1 MLTDVFRTIFQDI
14 IIFDL
19 RGDLIMVSTG
29 IVRKL
34 DELGRITLPIELRRS
49 MGILDRAPLEI
60 IVDDDRIV
68 LKKYQPEDIFTG
80 ETDDLIEYH
89 GLKVS
94 KKSIEEL
101 ARIAGITK

>member
-34 DELGRITLPIELRRS
+34 MGEDLVADYTRS
-49 MGILDRAPLEI
+49 QDSEEEI

-101 ARIAGITK
+101 AKIAGITK

>member
-19 RGDLIMVSTG
+19 RGDL
-29 IVRKL
+29 
-34 DELGRITLPIELRRS
+34 
-49 MGILDRAPLEI
+49 

-101 ARIAGITK
+101 AKIAGITK

>member
-1 MLTDVFRTIFQDI
+1 
-14 IIFDL
+14 
-19 RGDLIMVSTG
+19 MVSTG

-60 IVDDDRIV
+60 IVEEDRII

-80 ETDDLIEYH
+80 DTENLIEYH

-94 KKSIEEL
+94 KQSIEEL
-101 ARIAGITK
+101 ATLAGITK

>member
-1 MLTDVFRTIFQDI
+1 
-14 IIFDL
+14 
-19 RGDLIMVSTG
+19 MVSTG

-60 IVDDDRIV
+60 IVDDRIV

-101 ARIAGITK
+101 AKIAGITK

>member
-19 RGDLIMVSTG
+19 RGDLIMVST
-29 IVRKL
+29 
-34 DELGRITLPIELRRS
+34 
-49 MGILDRAPLEI
+49 GILDRAPLEI

-101 ARIAGITK
+101 AKIAGITK